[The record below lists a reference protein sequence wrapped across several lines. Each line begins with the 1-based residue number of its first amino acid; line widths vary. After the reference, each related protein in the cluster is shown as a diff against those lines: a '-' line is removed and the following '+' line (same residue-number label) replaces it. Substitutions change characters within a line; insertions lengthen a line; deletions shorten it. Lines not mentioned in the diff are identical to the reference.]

1 MRTKST
7 FKTFAYGIF
16 FTSIIAVLGLFKTKI
31 LLSYLGDEYVGIYQL
46 FYQIYLYISIV
57 DGGIGS
63 SVSYRLFKPVSDND
77 INNINNI
84 MEGSKRFFNKIGI
97 FVIILGLLL
106 SFEIMF
112 FIKETTINVLYIK
125 ICFMLYIIASAI
137 SYFTVSHAFL
147 YESEQKLYKSS
158 NLNHT
163 LSIAE
168 NISAIIIAYFGGKLL
183 TILISFVI
191 LSIIKNIILYL
202 NSRKDHKYLKKSE
215 TPNYGFKSDAN
226 NLIVNKIGNL
236 VVENSS
242 LIFVS
247 KFLGLKLVTIYSAY
261 NQIVNMIK
269 LMIQRL
275 NSALFPSIGN
285 LLASEKQKAKKIFY
299 EINSL
304 LFFIGNILFVSLYYM
319 LTPFI
324 SLWYGN
330 DYVASN
336 IVSLL
341 FVLILYFQIIKIPL
355 ESFVKASG
363 KFKDIKNSS
372 IIQAIMCL
380 VLSLLLVNKYGI
392 AGLLFST
399 FISMFIGVMFIY
411 PRIIYKDII
420 NDNILTYIKKVGK
433 YVLCLI
439 ICLFVINLFDNIIYT
454 RTLLSWFMKGVI
466 IFVVCFVV
474 NIICFYVLRELLF
487 YGRIKEFKK
496 NRKR

>member
-7 FKTFAYGIF
+7 FKTFAYGIL
-16 FTSIIAVLGLFKTKI
+16 FTSIIAILGLFKTKI

-63 SVSYRLFKPVSDND
+63 SVSYRLFKPVSVND
-77 INNINNI
+77 TDTINNI

-97 FVIILGLLL
+97 FVIILGMLL

-125 ICFMLYIIASAI
+125 ICFILYILASAI

-158 NLNHT
+158 NLNHA

-183 TILISFVI
+183 AILISFVI

-215 TPNYGFKSDAN
+215 NPNFEFKSDAN

-285 LLASEKQKAKKIFY
+285 LLASEKQKSKKIFY
-299 EINSL
+299 EVNSL

-330 DYVASN
+330 DYAASN
-336 IVSLL
+336 MVSLL

-372 IIQAIMCL
+372 IIQAVMCL
-380 VLSLLLVNKYGI
+380 CLSLLLVNRYGI
-392 AGLLFST
+392 IGLLFST
-399 FISMFIGVMFIY
+399 FISMFVGIMLIY
-411 PRIIYKDII
+411 PRIIYKDIV
-420 NDNILTYIKKVGK
+420 NDNIINYIKKVSK
-433 YVLCLI
+433 YVLSLLFCLYI
-439 ICLFVINLFDNIIYT
+439 AKYFNNLIYT
-454 RTLLSWFMKGVI
+454 KTLLSWFIKGVI
-466 IFVVCFVV
+466 MFVICFGV
-474 NIICFYVLRELLF
+474 NIFCFYFFRELLF
-487 YGRIKEFKK
+487 YERLKKFVK